1 MIEVEYLSKVEM
13 IRKKIVQGQ
22 AQQALDELE
31 ELYKIKPVR
40 LRWIVAKAEA
50 MIALDY
56 PIQEVYDFLN
66 DKSLDL
72 YEYDGQQELLDVYEK
87 LAEING
93 DIVEQEKIKVKKAI
107 MQYIHSGEESR
118 IIKDYNDMLDNT
130 AEAFLEDMDNC
141 ELLKKMADIY
151 YISHDSVMY
160 YICMLLYHMKMD
172 KNDIRSTVDKMLNFG
187 YLDLVLMQGK
197 CRKSIVVMTSNER
210 TKLEVLINL
219 LSVFGQEIV
228 IIEEPITCE
237 IERDVTIEELTQVS
251 MDNIEKIGESIKI
264 IRPIATY
271 MMNNA
276 MSVNTDC
283 ILKEIF
289 NTSGDVFNIF
299 CTQEMMTCLE
309 ETTLLK
315 KNLQILGGSS
325 SINIQGQIVFGWY
338 GNYLKYIS
346 MLYDIDAEEKINS
359 DAECDFS
366 IVVPARNSAKALKYT
381 LMTCLKQDYDGHYEI
396 VLSDNSTANNNEVY
410 ELFLELNDERIKYYR
425 TPYDLPL
432 TKSFEYAFLM
442 AKGKFI
448 FSIGSDDA
456 ILPWGLSVLEYVLK
470 DLPQHQVLQWER
482 GFYAWPGFQ
491 KSQEHQFIIPKN
503 YIKNDISIMN
513 IGLKDYIAML
523 ANDPNSMYG
532 LPMLYINSGYRREY
546 LKELIARTGRLWDGA
561 SQDVYMGLV
570 NVLVAKEIP
579 LIKYPITIAG
589 MTNLSIGANERTIR
603 EGSEEREYKNE
614 VKQMNNIAGFSRASI
629 EKYMPMLEIDT
640 NLLYTSLY
648 RCIARGLVT
657 KEEIE
662 KIFKVDSMFT
672 RSFEKLR
679 RDDIKFDYRLHLAK
693 QAASLYGREFETWFN
708 ENLYSME
715 TVPQTYK
722 EVISDVPLYAT
733 GFNKDGG
740 LVLNASHFNV
750 TNIYEASVLFATIM
764 GY

>member
-1 MIEVEYLSKVEM
+1 
-13 IRKKIVQGQ
+13 
-22 AQQALDELE
+22 
-31 ELYKIKPVR
+31 
-40 LRWIVAKAEA
+40 
-50 MIALDY
+50 
-56 PIQEVYDFLN
+56 
-66 DKSLDL
+66 
-72 YEYDGQQELLDVYEK
+72 
-87 LAEING
+87 
-93 DIVEQEKIKVKKAI
+93 
-107 MQYIHSGEESR
+107 
-118 IIKDYNDMLDNT
+118 
-130 AEAFLEDMDNC
+130 
-141 ELLKKMADIY
+141 
-151 YISHDSVMY
+151 
-160 YICMLLYHMKMD
+160 
-172 KNDIRSTVDKMLNFG
+172 
-187 YLDLVLMQGK
+187 
-197 CRKSIVVMTSNER
+197 
-210 TKLEVLINL
+210 
-219 LSVFGQEIV
+219 
-228 IIEEPITCE
+228 
-237 IERDVTIEELTQVS
+237 
-251 MDNIEKIGESIKI
+251 
-264 IRPIATY
+264 
-271 MMNNA
+271 
-276 MSVNTDC
+276 
-283 ILKEIF
+283 
-289 NTSGDVFNIF
+289 
-299 CTQEMMTCLE
+299 
-309 ETTLLK
+309 
-315 KNLQILGGSS
+315 
-325 SINIQGQIVFGWY
+325 
-338 GNYLKYIS
+338 
-346 MLYDIDAEEKINS
+346 
-359 DAECDFS
+359 
-366 IVVPARNSAKALKYT
+366 
-381 LMTCLKQDYDGHYEI
+381 
-396 VLSDNSTANNNEVY
+396 
-410 ELFLELNDERIKYYR
+410 
-425 TPYDLPL
+425 
-432 TKSFEYAFLM
+432 
-442 AKGKFI
+442 
-448 FSIGSDDA
+448 
-456 ILPWGLSVLEYVLK
+456 
-470 DLPQHQVLQWER
+470 
-482 GFYAWPGFQ
+482 
-491 KSQEHQFIIPKN
+491 
-503 YIKNDISIMN
+503 MN